1 MSDAN
6 MRIGWEGRDPES
18 DLIARV
24 LGMSYRDHEEGART
38 HVRRELRE
46 YMEGPV

>member
-1 MSDAN
+1 
-6 MRIGWEGRDPES
+6 MRIGWEKCDSEGG
-18 DLIARV
+18 LITRV
-24 LGMSYRDHEEGART
+24 LGMGCRDHEEGERT